1 MLKYCKLL
9 KKKHFIRYK
18 LAVRYF
24 CHIFI
29 SKFITF
35 LFCLYFY
42 PSLHLI
48 LKKGNSMFTL
58 PAQLTIAQVDECKT
72 QLLKEI
78 SESHD
83 ISFDDSEVT
92 SIDAVGVQLLL
103 AAVTYI
109 ASQNKVLNWNSQSTV
124 IQQSVK
130 QLGLNEAI
138 LNQYLNI

>member
-1 MLKYCKLL
+1 
-9 KKKHFIRYK
+9 
-18 LAVRYF
+18 
-24 CHIFI
+24 
-29 SKFITF
+29 
-35 LFCLYFY
+35 
-42 PSLHLI
+42 
-48 LKKGNSMFTL
+48 MFTL

-78 SESHD
+78 SESDD

-103 AAVTYI
+103 ASVTYI
-109 ASQNKVLNWNSQSTV
+109 ASQNKKLSWNSQSPV

>member
-1 MLKYCKLL
+1 
-9 KKKHFIRYK
+9 
-18 LAVRYF
+18 
-24 CHIFI
+24 
-29 SKFITF
+29 
-35 LFCLYFY
+35 
-42 PSLHLI
+42 
-48 LKKGNSMFTL
+48 MFTL

-78 SESHD
+78 SESD
-83 ISFDDSEVT
+83 DLSFDDSEVT

-103 AAVTYI
+103 AAVIYI
-109 ASQNKVLNWNSQSTV
+109 ASQNKELNWNSQSSV